1 MLLLPLLFKE
11 GDSAVQPLFE
21 AENSLLQPFFN
32 KKGSSVQVFFNRVGL
47 WLSFLLVGLIQ
58 RDELKGHRWVLL
70 SRVSTGKQ
78 LDGMSSEA
86 QLGNL
91 EQEADQTDGEVIQAF
106 EGAESAATVA
116 RETLEEIATLAECDQ
131 FDILGVWK
139 LDRLTRADPWDSI
152 AYLRRLKDANI
163 ILYAGTHGYFDWKE
177 LYDFQMVIRQVVFA
191 REWYERIRQNAREGV
206 FRHLQNGKWPYGQP
220 GFGFTTDK
228 QRNVQVTSLGEE
240 VIPTAFE
247 IYLETENRAETRR
260 RINDAF
266 DFTGDEALTDE
277 TMKTLLENRLCIGQ
291 LAHKGEVINEI
302 PELAVVDKEVFV
314 QTQDILKQRRVTSRG
329 ISHVPEWLDRAAER
343 FGPDF
348 TISQIEGFSLQCPKC
363 SSDLRHY
370 GSTKIKSDKQV
381 RTYECK
387 GDDCKFVGPLISED
401 AIDKFHQALPLR
413 CPFCPA
419 TEIFKV
425 EEMDVGLY
433 DYRYTCR
440 ACDLAFGANA
450 TPDRL
455 KRGLQC
461 PALKSA
467 LNREIWVEATER
479 EAENHDHEQPN
490 SRVNSR
496 SSETGTGH
504 GDEHGSEPFQK
515 SPSSF

>member
-1 MLLLPLLFKE
+1 MLLLPFLFKQ
-11 GDSAVQPLFE
+11 GDSPVQPLFK
-21 AENSLLQPFFN
+21 AGRSLLQPFYTP
-32 KKGSSVQVFFNRVGL
+32 GDPSVQVLFNRVSL

-58 RDELKGHRWVLL
+58 RDELKGQRWVLL

-91 EQEADQTDGEVIQAF
+91 EQEADQADGEVIQAF

-116 RETLEEIATLAECDQ
+116 RETLEEIATLAERNQ

-163 ILYAGTHGYFDWKE
+163 VLYAGTHGYFDWEE

-206 FRHLQNGKWPYGQP
+206 FRHLQNGKYPYGEP

-228 QRNVQVTSLGEE
+228 QKNVHVTSLGEE

-247 IYLETENRAETRR
+247 IYLETKNRAETRR

-266 DFTGDEALTDE
+266 GFTGNEELTDE

-314 QTQDILKQRRVTSRG
+314 QTQDILKQRRVTSTG

-343 FGPDF
+343 FGSDF
-348 TISQIEGFSLQCPKC
+348 TISQIDGFSLECPKC

-370 GSTKIKSDKQV
+370 GSTEIKSDKQV

-401 AIDKFHQALPLR
+401 AIDKFHQALPLC
-413 CPFCPA
+413 CPFYPA

-425 EEMDVGLY
+425 EEMNVGLY

-440 ACDLAFGANA
+440 ACDLAFGADA
-450 TPDRL
+450 KPDRI
-455 KRGLQC
+455 KRGLQY
-461 PALKSA
+461 PALKFA
-467 LNREIWVEATER
+467 LNREVCVEATER
-479 EAENHDHEQPN
+479 DSRNHGGSDSQ
-490 SRVNSR
+490 VNSLP
-496 SSETGTGH
+496 SETSANY
-504 GDEHGSEPFQK
+504 GDGGEQEVRQK
-515 SPSSF
+515 SLSSF